1 MAELDPGQIP
11 SLGMLTA
18 PINLK
23 TSPHLQAYLQK
34 SASFPLQ
41 EMIQQ
46 TLLSPSIAV
55 ARVEDIPHHL
65 HNIHVIHL
73 ANRSRLV
80 LKASPS
86 PITPLL
92 RHEHQMLNNE
102 ALTLEILGRSDLPVS
117 RLLRYDPTSTRL
129 GSPFTLTTCLS
140 GTPYAELR
148 KQLTRAEREHVEDQL
163 QFLQAAVSQHMS
175 SASCA
180 YGPVVLVA
188 AQKGYRT
195 WREAFGAMLESVLM
209 DAEDLLINL
218 PYIQLRKAVAK
229 LESSLDDVTEP
240 RLVVLGLLE
249 PSNILINPH
258 TKDVTGMVD
267 FGQALWGDWQFG
279 TMQEADGL
287 KNRLSNNS
295 DLNSRQAST
304 PSPSPYAKH
313 SGSNVPEDLIL
324 NDVPTYGASPS
335 ASSLSIPS
343 QGTGSPYP
351 SISSTNTP
359 TYAQPPPSPA
369 RPRASTADLP
379 TGQGVFRL
387 GQRGG
392 PGFLGFQQGQRHTSS
407 TQGMD
412 TRQPYIPG
420 PPPQISAPPQQQS
433 HMIQIPPPPPRPPV
447 VNSSHGPVLPPPP
460 GPPPTTTGGLSA
472 QWGQQNW
479 AGSQRYLPP
488 PPPLGPNQVGG
499 HAAYKPSPTYQ
510 NHQPA
515 PLSIPP
521 PPPHSE
527 SIPLTSATYIP
538 HGESFGPGVGIP
550 ALQQVSFNRGDS
562 NDFYSSVN
570 DNRTY
575 NPAVSATS
583 PTKELPTFSQYPPN
597 SSVPQT
603 PLSRHAPWAAP
614 MRETF
619 DYAPTAPINAHSAGY
634 VQTPASATQ
643 DVSIAGGH
651 RHTTSN
657 NSNLRSPIDPGV
669 QWPIDSVLLWLAAN
683 AFSNDWQETFR
694 ILDIHGSDFLDLG
707 RGNNGRGNFGMMH
720 NQVYP
725 RLARECSRSGTGWD
739 QAREREEGKRMRRL
753 IRKIADNGEAPR
765 ATNNRGEP
773 SHFLPSASTEGGLET
788 SPNLGRLQD
797 GFASTPSTAGGG
809 EDSPGRMGFR
819 APPLNNIQRSTSNQR
834 SSTLPGYP
842 QAGATASETNIADVV
857 HPSQSR
863 SGFTRGILNGINDA
877 ASKRHSPSAS
887 SDNGPPSTFLGEAIR
902 NGGRDASPGS
912 PHAALASSVGSGT
925 LSAPPYG
932 RQGHRK
938 TGSTDSVASNAAA
951 STSGL
956 LRGDFGKSQEG
967 RRNGQ
972 ESHRPPTIDIGTRH
986 FSSSDAPTSAK
997 EPSKGFLDRFRK
1009 RKKDDSAHPSP
1020 EDHGLESPTSP
1031 LNVRHAPPQ
1040 LPFAREGRNSSNTSL
1055 DRPSST
1061 MSEQERFFAF
1071 KEKSMARPTPG
1082 KKFVFATPDFWN
1094 YRLVDITDADTA
1106 EAIKEAVCRSLS
1118 ISDSDAAQIFLTE
1131 AGQHD
1136 HEEPLS
1142 DAMLLISKLSRAD
1155 PAGNLKFYVRRPP
1168 ASASLYAPPPLS
1180 AGFGTGL
1187 SPNALHSPPIGNFSP
1202 RKPLNEEEYARVR
1215 ATARPRSRSP
1225 PMNSR
1230 QSTLRAVS
1238 APLKDTAK
1246 KSPEGADGS
1255 LSASADVES
1264 SEAKRERF
1272 VALKAAHENGTLSDA
1287 DWGAWLE
1294 AASEEHQRE
1303 TERKQKEY
1311 QASKQARRNQSPVDS
1326 GHWSIK
1332 RDGIIDFDSPRHS
1345 PYEDRKLET
1354 LVPLRKPPPAP
1365 AESST
1370 LIKANSLSK
1379 RTNDRVRNVSSAQAA
1394 ETAKRQSVGETI
1406 PEEMMERGRRKAV
1419 AASASMSEGI
1429 GAALAEAGK
1438 LAGATGAP
1446 NGRRSSNVMARN
1458 SDNKPPPRSLQ
1469 TVNFAR
1475 TPQSPGGSPRSPGDF
1490 THGKNNMRFRIPDYE
1505 EESSSAVPKRPDL
1518 SLKTAKNPSV
1528 EQLRRV
1534 PSPNI
1539 SPNTT
1544 DPLSRK
1550 SSVMSRRSYG
1560 PAFTF
1565 KENDVAF
1572 DRPVNTGQSSDDD
1585 SDDGLFAKP
1594 LRKASVKKT
1603 PSTTESSDDNVQ
1615 RRPTLTVKTDAKERR
1630 MKGRSVTFKTPETS
1644 QSTSSGRSNEMGEH
1658 DDQLRPIPESA
1669 SSASGSMHSPDA
1681 TAATKLARRQSF
1693 ARDDIWAN
1701 RPPPEDLLDNLD
1713 AYFPNLDLDE
1723 PVVEDLVSPPASPAA
1738 NAEPKAPE
1746 PLAPKPTPVQR
1757 MIRSSLYDR
1766 PTSIAEES
1774 IAEEGTLG
1782 SEESTLKSRATLAQS
1797 TAQRSVRKSGGLGRM
1812 KSIRDVARGAY
1823 EGNKRA
1829 SQAPGLPMQKAKS
1842 SDIVRRKSTKM
1853 FGHNIVQVKPGR
1865 GSRVSL
1871 IEQVPPDLPAGTNS
1885 FQIARGQLIGKGSYG
1900 RVYLGINLTTGDLL
1914 AVKQVEV
1921 NQKAAGQDKDKMKEM
1936 VAALDQEIDTM
1947 QHLEHPNIVQYLGC
1961 ERKEYSIS
1969 IFLEYISGGSVGS
1982 CLRKHGKFEQ
1992 SLVSSL
1998 TRQVLSGLAYLHQE
2012 GVLHRDLKADNILLD
2027 VDGTCKISDFGI
2039 SKKSDNIYGNDI
2051 TNNMQGSVFWM
2062 APEVIRSH
2070 GMGYSAKVDIW
2081 SLGCVVLEMFA
2092 GRRPWSKDEAIG
2104 AIYKLG
2110 ELNQAPP
2117 IPDDVAGEISAEAVA
2132 FMLDCFT
2139 VDPRERPTAETLLK
2153 RHPFCG
2159 VDFDRYYNF
2168 EDTALAG
2175 KLREGGVLAAGAGGR
2190 K

>member
-1 MAELDPGQIP
+1 MAELDPGPSP

-23 TSPHLQAYLQK
+23 TSPHLHSYLQK
-34 SASFPLQ
+34 SASFFPLQ

-46 TLLSPSIAV
+46 TLLSPSTAV
-55 ARVEDIPHHL
+55 ARVEDIPDHL

-73 ANRSRLV
+73 ANRNRLV

-102 ALTLEILGRSDLPVS
+102 ALTLQILGRSDLPVS

-148 KQLTRAEREHVEDQL
+148 KQLRKPEREHVEDQL
-163 QFLQAAVSQHMS
+163 RFLQAAVSQHVS
-175 SASCA
+175 SASRA

-188 AQKGYRT
+188 GQQGHGT

-218 PYIQLRKAVAK
+218 PYVQLRKAVAK
-229 LESSLDDVTEP
+229 LECSLDDVTEP

-249 PSNILINPH
+249 PSNILIDPH

-287 KNRLSNNS
+287 KSRL
-295 DLNSRQAST
+295 QAST

-351 SISSTNTP
+351 PISSTSTP

-392 PGFLGFQQGQRHTSS
+392 PGFLGFQQGQRHASS

-420 PPPQISAPPQQQS
+420 PPPQISAPQQQQS
-433 HMIQIPPPPPRPPV
+433 HMIQVPPPPPRPPV

-515 PLSIPP
+515 PLSIAP

-527 SIPLTSATYIP
+527 SAPLTSATYIP

-550 ALQQVSFNRGDS
+550 ALQQVNFNRSDS
-562 NDFYSSVN
+562 SDFYSNMN
-570 DNRTY
+570 DNMTY
-575 NPAVSATS
+575 NPAASATS

-614 MRETF
+614 MRETL
-619 DYAPTAPINAHSAGY
+619 DYGPTAPVNAHNAGF

-643 DVSIAGGH
+643 DASIPGGH
-651 RHTTSN
+651 RHTASN

-669 QWPIDSVLLWLAAN
+669 QWPMDSVLLWLAAN

-694 ILDIHGSDFLDLG
+694 ILNIHGSDFLDLG

-720 NQVYP
+720 HQVYP
-725 RLARECSRSGTGWD
+725 RLARECSKSGTGWD
-739 QAREREEGKRMRRL
+739 QVREREEGKRMRRL
-753 IRKIADNGEAPR
+753 IRKIADNDEVPR

-773 SHFLPSASTEGGLET
+773 SHFIPSASTEGGLET
-788 SPNLGRLQD
+788 SPNIGRLQD

-819 APPLNNIQRSTSNQR
+819 APALNNSQRSASNQR
-834 SSTLPGYP
+834 SSTLPVYS
-842 QAGATASETNIADVV
+842 QAGATASETNVLDMV

-951 STSGL
+951 STNSL
-956 LRGDFGKSQEG
+956 LRGEFGKSQEA

-986 FSSSDAPTSAK
+986 FSNSDAPTSAK

-1071 KEKSMARPTPG
+1071 KEKSMARQTPG
-1082 KKFVFATPDFWN
+1082 KRFVFATPDFWN

-1106 EAIKEAVCRSLS
+1106 EAIKEVVCRSLS

-1131 AGQHD
+1131 AGQHE

-1155 PAGNLKFYVRRPP
+1155 PSGNLKFYVRRPP
-1168 ASASLYAPPPLS
+1168 ASASLYAPPLS
-1180 AGFGTGL
+1180 AGFGVGL

-1246 KSPEGADGS
+1246 KSTEGADGS
-1255 LSASADVES
+1255 LSGSADAES

-1272 VALKAAHENGTLSDA
+1272 AALKAAHENGTLSDA

-1379 RTNDRVRNVSSAQAA
+1379 KTSDRVRNMSSAQGA
-1394 ETAKRQSVGETI
+1394 ETAKRQSVAETI

-1419 AASASMSEGI
+1419 AASASVSEGI

-1438 LAGATGAP
+1438 LAGSTGAP
-1446 NGRRSSNVMARN
+1446 SRRRSNNMISRN
-1458 SDNKPPPRSLQ
+1458 GDDKPPPRSLQ

-1475 TPQSPGGSPRSPGDF
+1475 APQSPGGSPRSPGDF

-1505 EESSSAVPKRPDL
+1505 EESSSAAPERPDL
-1518 SLKTAKNPSV
+1518 SLKTAKNASV

-1550 SSVMSRRSYG
+1550 SSVLSRRSYG

-1644 QSTSSGRSNEMGEH
+1644 QSTLSGKSNEIAGY
-1658 DDQLRPIPESA
+1658 DDEDRSAQLRPIPESA

-1681 TAATKLARRQSF
+1681 SAATKLNRRQSF
-1693 ARDDIWAN
+1693 ARDDIWAS

-1723 PVVEDLVSPPASPAA
+1723 PVVEDLVSPPGSPAG

-1782 SEESTLKSRATLAQS
+1782 SEDSTLKSRATLAQS
-1797 TAQRSVRKSGGLGRM
+1797 TAQRSMRKSGGLGRM

-2062 APEVIRSH
+2062 APEVIRSQ
-2070 GMGYSAKVDIW
+2070 GTGYSAKVDIW

-2168 EDTALAG
+2168 EDTALAR
-2175 KLREGGVLAAGAGGR
+2175 KLREGGVGVPEAGAGAGGR